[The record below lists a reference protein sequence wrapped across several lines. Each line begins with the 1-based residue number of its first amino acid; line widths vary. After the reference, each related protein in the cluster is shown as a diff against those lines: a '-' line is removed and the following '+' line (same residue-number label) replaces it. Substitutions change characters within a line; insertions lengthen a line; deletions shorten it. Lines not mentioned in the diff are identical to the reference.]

1 MKQRKLLI
9 GAAVAVAAVTC
20 WALFRPELLFVNK
33 TVSESLPAA
42 QGVAGKSSAKTLEMG
57 SFRGIAHETKG
68 TATIHQLADGGK
80 LLRFT
85 EFETS
90 NGPDVHVYLVAAADA
105 KDNATVTKA
114 GFIDLGSIKGNQGDQ
129 NYPLPANAD
138 LSRYRAVTIWCARF
152 NVNFGTAPLSAVQS
166 TASAANG

>member
-1 MKQRKLLI
+1 MKQRNLLI
-9 GAAVAVAAVTC
+9 GAAAVVAAIAC

-33 TVSESLPAA
+33 TVNESLPAV
-42 QGVAGKSSAKTLEMG
+42 QGMAGKSSAKLLEMG

-68 TATIHQLADGGK
+68 TATVHQLADGGK

-90 NGPDVHVYLVAAADA
+90 NGPDVHVYLVAAPDA

-129 NYPLPANAD
+129 NYSLPAD
-138 LSRYRAVTIWCARF
+138 LDLNRYRAVTIWRARF
-152 NVNFGTAPLSAVQS
+152 NVNFGTAPLAMVQS
-166 TASAANG
+166 TASAANE